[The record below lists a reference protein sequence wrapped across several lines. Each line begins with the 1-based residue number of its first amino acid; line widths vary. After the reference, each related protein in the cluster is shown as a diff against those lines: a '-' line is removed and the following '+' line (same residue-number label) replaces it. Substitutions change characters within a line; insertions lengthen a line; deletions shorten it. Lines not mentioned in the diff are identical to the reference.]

1 MLNRA
6 PGTCLGLFF
15 FPYTEGI
22 FIFPQLR
29 ALWQHRVNS
38 PNLPSL
44 SAGVS
49 PLTKTLRCASTGSER
64 EIKNVFTL
72 LVCFIS
78 SIDFLIERPQDL
90 CYRAEQLCKKSSR
103 VPEAFPMCPTGKNPR
118 AGRAKSWFQALVGKA
133 AWCCVSTG
141 KCDYS
146 CPFQGPGA
154 AWDSERSM
162 AGFGKDELNC
172 PFQNFP
178 GIVCMYCLFTTNYL

>member
-49 PLTKTLRCASTGSER
+49 PLTKTLRCASTGSEH

-118 AGRAKSWFQALVGKA
+118 AGRAKSWFQALCREGSLVL
-133 AWCCVSTG
+133 CVHREMWLFLSL
-141 KCDYS
+141 
-146 CPFQGPGA
+146 PGA
-154 AWDSERSM
+154 WSSLGQWKIHGRIWKRWIKLSLP
-162 AGFGKDELNC
+162 K
-172 PFQNFP
+172 FP
-178 GIVCMYCLFTTNYL
+178 WYCVHALLVHH